1 MRRQNG
7 RVNPRRTKITS
18 TALAVGAVL
27 VAVSGCTEAGTA
39 ASNDNA
45 PLPTIGL
52 GGDLSGA
59 ETIPGGLQAEAAD
72 VESIVMIG
80 DSITEGSIEALNNRY
95 AAAGYDDVLI
105 EAQRGKRM
113 ATSDGDNP
121 SGVKVAD
128 FITGGDDDHEG
139 ELWVVALGTND
150 INQYSSPDELAGV
163 VDEMLDA
170 VPDEVPLVWVDTYY
184 DDQLEGAAFVNTVV
198 ADRLARRGN
207 AVMARW
213 SDVASGDG
221 VLSQDGVHPTDD
233 GQLAFADVV
242 VSEVDE
248 FLGR

>member
-1 MRRQNG
+1 
-7 RVNPRRTKITS
+7 VNPLRTKILS
-18 TALAVGAVL
+18 TALAVGAAL

-59 ETIPGGLQAEAAD
+59 ETIPGGLQADSVDD
-72 VESIVMIG
+72 VESIIMIG
-80 DSITEGSIEALNNRY
+80 DSITEGSIEELHDRY

-105 EAQRGKRM
+105 EAKRGKRM
-113 ATSDGDNP
+113 ATSAGDNP
-121 SGVKVAD
+121 SGVRVAD

-150 INQYSSPDELAGV
+150 VNKYSSPDQLAGV
-163 VDEMLDA
+163 IDEMIDA
-170 VPDEVPLVWVDTYY
+170 VPDDVPLVWVDTFYR
-184 DDQLEGAAFVNTVV
+184 DQQEGAVFVNTVV

-207 AVMARW
+207 AVMAQW
-213 SDVASGDG
+213 SEVAGSDG
-221 VLSQDGVHPTDD
+221 VLSGDGVHPTDD
-233 GQLAFADVV
+233 GQLLFADVV